1 MTPSL
6 TMPRSTRRTEETP
19 DLDDDRTLSP
29 EPKRSKAKP
38 RKVKIEEPPRT
49 EPAPLPIHGD
59 EEEPDTEAQPLIDGG
74 TRKMKATNL
83 DRRDVENPFQSEEVK
98 EKMKATNLDRRDVE
112 NPSQS
117 DEVKEKMKAT
127 NLDQFGVEYPLQNA
141 EVADQNG
148 EATPNQDEAGGANE
162 LDVSNES
169 DGDEDESDES
179 DGDEGDEDGEGLFDD
194 DSTDF
199 EEDDDVEWP
208 ASTVMYLPRV
218 IDEKLL
224 AYFKKYI
231 EKDSNRGRLFRPS
244 TTSLYDE
251 DQQDE
256 LEELEEIVDK
266 SFRKCH
272 VARETQTL
280 QKLYNMLEKTIDE
293 AADKFI
299 EKFNFFSIVSTKE
312 EYTLLNFAPGDFHKE
327 HIECSSLTDESDG
340 SSRRICVYLILETP
354 EKGGSFDFTYQGTR
368 IKPDPGSV
376 LMFPSCPLH
385 PVKLTKVGAGS
396 LMMVTNYLL

>member
-19 DLDDDRTLSP
+19 DLDDDRTPSP
-29 EPKRSKAKP
+29 EPVRKISKAKP
-38 RKVKIEEPPRT
+38 RKVTIEEPPRT

-59 EEEPDTEAQPLIDGG
+59 EEEPVTEAQPLIDGG
-74 TRKMKATNL
+74 TRKMKATN
-83 DRRDVENPFQSEEVK
+83 DVENPSQSEEVK
-98 EKMKATNLDRRDVE
+98 EKMKATNLDR
-112 NPSQS
+112 
-117 DEVKEKMKAT
+117 
-127 NLDQFGVEYPLQNA
+127 FGVEDPLQNA
-141 EVADQNG
+141 EVAAQDGGAN
-148 EATPNQDEAGGANE
+148 PNQDEAAEANE
-162 LDVSNES
+162 LDELDESDES
-169 DGDEDESDES
+169 DGDEDES
-179 DGDEGDEDGEGLFDD
+179 DEGDEDGEGLFDD

-224 AYFKKYI
+224 AYFKKYL

-244 TTSLYDE
+244 TTSLFDE

-256 LEELEEIVDK
+256 LEELEEIVDE

>member
-1 MTPSL
+1 
-6 TMPRSTRRTEETP
+6 MPRSTRRTEETP
-19 DLDDDRTLSP
+19 DLDDDRTPSP
-29 EPKRSKAKP
+29 EPVRKISKAKP
-38 RKVKIEEPPRT
+38 RKVTIEEPPRT

-59 EEEPDTEAQPLIDGG
+59 EEEPVTEAQPLIDGG
-74 TRKMKATNL
+74 TRKMKATN
-83 DRRDVENPFQSEEVK
+83 DVENPSQSEEVK
-98 EKMKATNLDRRDVE
+98 EKMKATNLDR
-112 NPSQS
+112 
-117 DEVKEKMKAT
+117 
-127 NLDQFGVEYPLQNA
+127 FGVEDPLQNA
-141 EVADQNG
+141 EVAAHDGGAN
-148 EATPNQDEAGGANE
+148 PNQDEAAEANE
-162 LDVSNES
+162 LDELDESDES
-169 DGDEDESDES
+169 DGDEDES
-179 DGDEGDEDGEGLFDD
+179 DEGDEDGEGLFDD

-224 AYFKKYI
+224 AYFKKYL

-244 TTSLYDE
+244 TTSLFDE

-256 LEELEEIVDK
+256 LEELEEIVDE